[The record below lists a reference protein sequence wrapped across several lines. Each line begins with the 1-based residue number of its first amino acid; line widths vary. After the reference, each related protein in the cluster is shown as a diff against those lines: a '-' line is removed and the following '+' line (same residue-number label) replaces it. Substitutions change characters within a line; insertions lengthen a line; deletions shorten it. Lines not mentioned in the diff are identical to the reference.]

1 VIQPLDTA
9 STPREAAK
17 SAPPLDTSFATSFA
31 DLHADAVRR
40 EKPAKAGAG
49 AAASAKDAA
58 SAKETTSPA
67 RERIAV
73 PDGETWEATKPGAHY
88 ARIVSGPRK
97 GQCINLTHGSR
108 RGETFTIEH
117 RAGKTLHVYTLSG
130 KVVEVNPSADARA
143 VSDAA
148 KHAKHPPRDHARA
161 GERWAPV
168 EGAYNYAD
176 ILGGPR
182 NGLYVNTSGGIRDGM
197 AFQIVKKG
205 GKWFHVYGTGKD
217 RQWIPSDG
225 PKHKVHHTSPAAANG
240 GTGGTSHSGEVAGT
254 ATGGTSASGDTADAT
269 SNGTGGVAAPAPSNS

>member
-1 VIQPLDTA
+1 MIQPVDTA

-40 EKPAKAGAG
+40 EKPAKAAAS
-49 AAASAKDAA
+49 AAAS
-58 SAKETTSPA
+58 SSKETTSPA
-67 RERIAV
+67 RERIPV

-88 ARIVSGPRK
+88 ARIVTGPRK
-97 GQCINLTHGSR
+97 GQCINLTHGER
-108 RGETFTIEH
+108 RGETFTIEQ

-130 KVVEVNPSADARA
+130 KVVEVRPSADARA

-148 KHAKHPPRDHARA
+148 KHVKHPRGHDHPRS

-240 GTGGTSHSGEVAGT
+240 GTSAPGG
-254 ATGGTSASGDTADAT
+254 TGGTSADTASGDTADAS
-269 SNGTGGVAAPAPSNS
+269 SNGTGGVAPPS

>member
-1 VIQPLDTA
+1 VIQPVDTA
-9 STPREAAK
+9 STPQEAAK
-17 SAPPLDTSFATSFA
+17 AAAPLDTSFATSFA

-40 EKPAKAGAG
+40 EKPAKA
-49 AAASAKDAA
+49 AAASPKD
-58 SAKETTSPA
+58 STNPV

-73 PDGETWEATKPGAHY
+73 PEGETWEATKPGAHF

-108 RGETFTIEH
+108 RGETFTIEQ

-130 KVVEVNPSADARA
+130 KVVEVKPSADARA
-143 VSDAA
+143 VTDAA

-225 PKHKVHHTSPAAANG
+225 PKHKVHHGSPAAANDATSGSG
-240 GTGGTSHSGEVAGT
+240 GTGGTSAG
-254 ATGGTSASGDTADAT
+254 SASGDAADAS
-269 SNGTGGVAAPAPSNS
+269 SNGTGGVAAPASSSAS

>member
-1 VIQPLDTA
+1 VIQPVDTA

-40 EKPAKAGAG
+40 EKPAKSAS
-49 AAASAKDAA
+49 AAAKDATSAKDA
-58 SAKETTSPA
+58 TTPA

-73 PDGETWEATKPGAHY
+73 PEGETWEATKPGAHY

-97 GQCINLTHGSR
+97 GQFINLTHGSR
-108 RGETFTIEH
+108 RGETFTIEQRGH
-117 RAGKTLHVYTLSG
+117 KTVHVYTLSG
-130 KVVEVNPSADARA
+130 KVVEVKPSADAAA
-143 VSDAA
+143 VSRAA
-148 KHAKHPPRDHARA
+148 RHAKHPPSDHARS

-168 EGAYNYAD
+168 KGAYNYAD

-197 AFQIVKKG
+197 AFQIVKKD

-225 PKHKVHHTSPAAANG
+225 PPGHKKHHTAPAAATGGTGAASG
-240 GTGGTSHSGEVAGT
+240 GTGGTSADSAAADTSDAVA
-254 ATGGTSASGDTADAT
+254 S
-269 SNGTGGVAAPAPSNS
+269 GTGGVAPPSS